1 MNDSDIDRLLREQA
15 PEIPVRPGLESR
27 IYASLRQRRRRFSPA
42 WLAVPAAAVVALVLV
57 LPRPE
62 KPAPVK
68 VVVDLPDPA
77 VETNLGIEL
86 NPLGGEAEAIRNDA
100 ERTGRFLLDCLPS
113 LSVADR

>member
-1 MNDSDIDRLLREQA
+1 MSPA
-15 PEIPVRPGLESR
+15 FF
-27 IYASLRQRRRRFSPA
+27 RRRFR
-42 WLAVPAAAVVALVLV
+42 WKGG
-57 LPRPE
+57 E
-62 KPAPVK
+62 

-77 VETNLGIEL
+77 VETELGIEL